1 MGGNNTECLAELD
14 DYLHQE
20 YLAKKGANSLFSIFG
35 QKIDVQ
41 FCKYIQAR
49 VWMRRCLIE
58 IWWEIFFISQTCF
71 PNQYC
76 SIIFRKISPWF
87 FPFVKKSFKR
97 KSRWSVPWRWKASPA
112 SWTGLTVASSLA
124 SMPSSS
130 PGDNKTI
137 FVFVHFVFVFASLF
151 ASMQSSFPGDNKT
164 ILVFVH
170 FVFVFVHFVMIKREV
185 RVARRSP
192 GSFDAAAP

>member
-1 MGGNNTECLAELD
+1 MLIIIDPLVVNVTQLLMINLDQMPIHLGMHWCLATVDLRHMTINYYDRLARWLCQSIVGGKMYLKGAHILTCPPSSYLTLTQILKPHSMGGNNTECLAELD

-87 FPFVKKSFKR
+87 FPFVK
-97 KSRWSVPWRWKASPA
+97 
-112 SWTGLTVASSLA
+112 
-124 SMPSSS
+124 
-130 PGDNKTI
+130 I
-137 FVFVHFVFVFASLF
+137 F
-151 ASMQSSFPGDNKT
+151 
-164 ILVFVH
+164 
-170 FVFVFVHFVMIKREV
+170 
-185 RVARRSP
+185 
-192 GSFDAAAP
+192 